1 MKSTYVYEHWCQAI
15 PREARRR
22 LLLGV
27 RGSGRLAFRHDVFVM
42 RQFNAK
48 LMSVMKSTY
57 IYEHWCKAIPRE
69 ARGRLLL
76 GVPGFGRLAFRHDVF
91 VMREF
96 NAKLKS
102 VMKST
107 YIYEH
112 WCQAIPRE
120 ARRRLLLG
128 VPSCRRLA
136 FRHDVSCHV
145 IGNIPRQISR
155 RPHSCSGSAI
165 ASS

>member
-1 MKSTYVYEHWCQAI
+1 MLKRSLNREDGDLPKLAKQHGVTAHFHRKVELKRKSVK
-15 PREARRR
+15 PP
-22 LLLGV
+22 LLG
-27 RGSGRLAFRHDVFVM
+27 S
-42 RQFNAK
+42 
-48 LMSVMKSTY
+48 SVMKSTY